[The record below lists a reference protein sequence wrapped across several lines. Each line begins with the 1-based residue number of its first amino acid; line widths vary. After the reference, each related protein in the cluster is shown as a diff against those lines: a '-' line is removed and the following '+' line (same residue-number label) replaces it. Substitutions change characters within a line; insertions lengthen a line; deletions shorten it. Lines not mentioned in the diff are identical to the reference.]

1 MCEERGAAVIWIYSD
16 FRDQIMQTFEYMI
29 RILTRQLLA
38 QVGPIP
44 EEIWNLDKRS
54 DVTLQVVQNMFS
66 ALLGRF
72 RVVYLCIDALDE
84 CEPAIRIRLLKFINK
99 APSNL
104 CLFCT
109 ARRNVELV
117 VAEYLQN
124 LNPAVVSM
132 MAHEEDVE
140 IYVTQKIAEDPD
152 PDVMNESLRED
163 IIATIARSC
172 HGM

>member
-1 MCEERGAAVIWIYSD
+1 
-16 FRDQIMQTFEYMI
+16 
-29 RILTRQLLA
+29 
-38 QVGPIP
+38 
-44 EEIWNLDKRS
+44 
-54 DVTLQVVQNMFS
+54 
-66 ALLGRF
+66 
-72 RVVYLCIDALDE
+72 
-84 CEPAIRIRLLKFINK
+84 
-99 APSNL
+99 
-104 CLFCT
+104 
-109 ARRNVELV
+109 VELV